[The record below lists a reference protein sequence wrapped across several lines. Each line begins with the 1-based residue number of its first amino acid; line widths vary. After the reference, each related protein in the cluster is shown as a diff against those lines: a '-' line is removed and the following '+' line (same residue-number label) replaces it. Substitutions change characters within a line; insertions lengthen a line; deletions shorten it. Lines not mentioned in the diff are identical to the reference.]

1 MLRSVPIIIIIV
13 LTFILIFSGTK
24 LTINAATN
32 LSITSLF
39 IFLTIQVIILY
50 YGLIHKQ
57 LYINIIAALIMLG
70 VIYTLY
76 IKQIYME
83 EAEIINELKRKDI
96 IKEDTKIFVSFK

>member
-24 LTINAATN
+24 LTINASTN

-57 LYINIIAALIMLG
+57 LYINVISSLIMLG
-70 VIYTLY
+70 LIYTLY
-76 IKQIYME
+76 IKQIYIE

-96 IKEDTKIFVSFK
+96 IEEDAVILC